1 MVFGGLTM
9 RNSSSKWLRVAAI
22 SVLTLG
28 LAPVLAQ
35 KTADCP
41 DVPALEAKVKSEG
54 SVANLV
60 SLGQGYLCVGKPNL
74 AQATLEDALAID
86 YNNFDAHFYLG
97 RALYELNDLDGALFE
112 YNLLSNLEPER
123 MEPYYQQGVILA
135 RLGKTDEAIKVFNK
149 AIEAGKK
156 LKVEPDLLVNT
167 YLALASQQRIKKD
180 YANLVNTYNA
190 ALELRP
196 GDPTLLLGKAQA
208 LSDAGRPTEAV
219 QVASSILNKD
229 PGNVSASLLVADI
242 YAEQGIYDRAIRQLN
257 RSLEVVK
264 DQKARAL
271 LFFKRGLIEFK
282 AGKPKDAILSLTAAT
297 KANPDLFEAQ
307 YNLGVLLLPDSPSD
321 ALAHFSAA
329 ARLRPEDGESYLGI
343 ANAQESL
350 KQYNE
355 AYSSAKTALKF
366 LKDDKLKARAQFVA
380 GHSAYLNNK
389 FSDASLEFQALSQQN
404 PDNAQYF
411 QWLGLSLYQLGD
423 FTNSITAFQRAVT
436 LDPKN
441 IDAQVNLGNAYL
453 GAKDWGNAENTFRN
467 AVQAQPDL
475 REALY
480 GWGVSLVNLK
490 RIEEG
495 RVQLEKALKLGYE
508 PARKALAA
516 LPKASK

>member
-1 MVFGGLTM
+1 MK
-9 RNSSSKWLRVAAI
+9 NSSSTWLKSAAVALLA
-22 SVLTLG
+22 LG
-28 LAPVLAQ
+28 VSPALAQ
-35 KTADCP
+35 KTPDCP
-41 DVPALEAKVKSEG
+41 DVTALAAKVKTEG

-60 SLGQGYLCVGKPNL
+60 ALGQGYLCVGKPDL
-74 AQATLEDALAID
+74 AQNALEDALAVD

-97 RALYELNDLDGALFE
+97 RALYELSDLDGALFE
-112 YNLLSNLEPER
+112 YNLLSDLEPDR

-135 RLGKTDEAIKVFNK
+135 RQQKTDEAIAAFGK

-180 YANLVNTYNA
+180 YASLVKTYSS

-196 GDPTLLLGKAQA
+196 GDPMLLMGKAQA

-229 PGNVSASLLVADI
+229 PGNVAASLLVADI
-242 YAEQGIYDRAIRQLN
+242 YADQGIYDRAIRQLN

-264 DQKARAL
+264 DQKQRATL
-271 LFFKRGLIEFK
+271 YLKRGLIEFK
-282 AGKPKDAILSLTAAT
+282 AGKSKDAVASLTAAT
-297 KANPDLFEAQ
+297 KANPDLYEAQ
-307 YNLGVLLLPDSPSD
+307 YNLGVMLMPDSPSD
-321 ALAHFSAA
+321 ALAHFKVAA
-329 ARLRPEDGESYLGI
+329 KLHPDDGESYLGI
-343 ANAQESL
+343 ADAQQAL
-350 KQYNE
+350 KQYQE
-355 AYSSAKTALKF
+355 AYSAAKTALKL

-380 GHSAYLNNK
+380 GRSAYLDQK
-389 FSDASLEFQALSQQN
+389 FTDASLEFKALTEQN
-404 PDNAQYF
+404 PDNPQYF

-423 FTNSITAFQRAVT
+423 FTNSIVAFQRTVT

-441 IDAQVNLGNAYL
+441 INAQVNLGNAYL
-453 GAKDWGNAENTFRN
+453 GAKDWGGAENVFRA
-467 AVQAQPDL
+467 AVQAKGDQP
-475 REALY
+475 EALY
-480 GWGVSLVNLK
+480 GWGVALVNLN

-495 RVQLEKALKLGYE
+495 RTQLERALKLGYE

>member
-1 MVFGGLTM
+1 M
-9 RNSSSKWLRVAAI
+9 RNSSSKWLRAAAV
-22 SVLTLG
+22 SVLAFG
-28 LAPVLAQ
+28 LAPALAQ

-41 DVPALEAKVKSEG
+41 DVAALEAKAKKEG

-60 SLGQGYLCVGKPNL
+60 SLGQGYLCLGKPNL

-86 YNNFDAHFYLG
+86 YNSFDAHFYLG
-97 RALYELNDLDGALFE
+97 RALFELGDFDGALFE

-135 RLGKTDEAIKVFNK
+135 RLEKTDEAITVFNK
-149 AIEAGKK
+149 AVEAGKK

-180 YANLVNTYNA
+180 FPNLVNTYNA

-229 PGNVSASLLVADI
+229 PANVSASLLVADI

-264 DQKARAL
+264 DQKSRAL

-282 AGKPKDAILSLTAAT
+282 ASKPKDAIFSLNAAT

-321 ALAHFSAA
+321 ALTYFSNA
-329 ARLRPEDGESYLGI
+329 ARLRPEDGESHLGI

-350 KQYNE
+350 KRYPE
-355 AYSSAKTALKF
+355 AYIAAKTALKF

-380 GHSAYLNNK
+380 GHSAYLASK
-389 FSDASLEFQALSQQN
+389 FSDAALEFQALSEQN
-404 PDNAQYF
+404 PNSSQYF
-411 QWLGLSLYQLGD
+411 QWLGLSLYQLSD
-423 FTNSITAFQRAVT
+423 FTNSIVAFQRAVT

-441 IDAQVNLGNAYL
+441 TDAAVNLGNAFL
-453 GAKDWGNAENTFRN
+453 GAKDWAGAESTFRA
-467 AVQAQPDL
+467 AVQAKPDL
-475 REALY
+475 PEALY
-480 GWGVSLVNLK
+480 GWGVALVNLN

-495 RVQLEKALKLGYE
+495 RVQLQKALKLGYE

>member
-1 MVFGGLTM
+1 MK
-9 RNSSSKWLRVAAI
+9 NSSSKWLRAAAI
-22 SVLTLG
+22 SLLALG
-28 LAPVLAQ
+28 VSPAFAQ
-35 KTADCP
+35 KTSDCP
-41 DVPALEAKVKSEG
+41 DLTALESRAKTEG

-60 SLGQGYLCVGKPNL
+60 ALGQGYLCVGKPSL
-74 AQATLEDALAID
+74 AQNALEDALAID

-97 RALYELNDLDGALFE
+97 RALFELGDLDGALFE
-112 YNLLSNLEPER
+112 YNLLSELEPER

-135 RLGKTDEAIKVFNK
+135 RLQKTDEAVTAFNK

-180 YANLVNTYNA
+180 YANLVKTYNS

-196 GDPTLLLGKAQA
+196 GDPSLLLGKAQA
-208 LSDAGRPTEAV
+208 LADAGRPTEAV

-229 PGNVSASLLVADI
+229 PANVAASLLVADI

-264 DQKARAL
+264 DQKSRAA
-271 LFFKRGLIEFK
+271 LFLKRGLIEFK
-282 AGKPKDAILSLTAAT
+282 AGKPKDAIFSLNAAT

-321 ALAHFSAA
+321 ALAHFKVA
-329 ARLRPEDGESYLGI
+329 ARLHPEDGESFLGI
-343 ANAQESL
+343 ADAQQSL
-350 KQYNE
+350 KQYPE
-355 AYSSAKTALKF
+355 AYVAAKTAVKL
-366 LKDDKLKARAQFVA
+366 LKDDKLKARAQFIA
-380 GHSAYLNNK
+380 GYSAYLDNK
-389 FSDASLEFQALSQQN
+389 FTDAALEFKALSEQN
-404 PDNAQYF
+404 PDNSQYF
-411 QWLGLSLYQLGD
+411 QWLGLSLYQIGD
-423 FTNSITAFQRAVT
+423 FTNSIAAFQRAVN

-441 IDAQVNLGNAYL
+441 TDAQVNLGNAYL
-453 GAKDWGNAENTFRN
+453 GAKDWGGAENAFRI
-467 AVQAQPDL
+467 AVDAKPEL
-475 REALY
+475 AEALY
-480 GWGVSLVNLK
+480 GWGVALVNLN